1 MLRHTD
7 SPIPRRA
14 AALALLSGCLLVSAP
29 AEESTA
35 AVRALETESPYMFGN
50 WGGRRAA
57 LANRGVTFNLI
68 YVSDSLSPS
77 RRDLSNWSRVRGTL
91 DIDFGKAELVRGLKF
106 HITAMWQAG
115 GNLGARLGTIANPS
129 SLASI
134 NLTRLDSWWFEQELI
149 PEKLFVRAGQ
159 FAGLD
164 SYGVQPYG
172 DSFINE
178 PLGYAFG
185 NLIDAV
191 HETFAPAATPAFE
204 LRYAPARQFYVKS
217 AIFSGNR
224 NPFHDDEN
232 GLHFKFKDAP
242 VIATEAGYLSKWGRT
257 SASPGYAGS
266 YAIGAVINTGP
277 FNNIANGQRSR
288 ANYLLYFMANQQV
301 YRSRSDDRRGLD
313 LAFGLNW
320 TPEEFTKNFSQLT
333 GGLRYHGV
341 LPHREQD
348 TLSAGLVYS
357 RTSGVLN
364 RSLSQAGIAP
374 YAAEKLVELNYAVRI
389 NRWLTLQ
396 PVFEYY
402 FGVGADPRRSQAVF
416 GFRTL
421 FVL

>member
-1 MLRHTD
+1 MASL
-7 SPIPRRA
+7 SSESRA
-14 AALALLSGCLLVSAP
+14 ACTAALAVVSSCLFLA
-29 AEESTA
+29 TA
-35 AVRALETESPYMFGN
+35 AQDSASPEPPLGSDSSYMLGDWN
-50 WGGRRAA
+50 GKRTA
-57 LANRGVTFNLI
+57 LANRGITLNFI
-68 YVSDSLSPS
+68 YIGDTLAHT
-77 RRDLSNWSRVRGTL
+77 RRDVANWSRVRGTL
-91 DIDFGKAELVRGLKF
+91 DIDFGKAELVRGLRF

-134 NLTRLDSWWFEQELI
+134 NLTRLDSWWFEQDLI
-149 PEKLFVRAGQ
+149 PEKLVVRAGQ

-204 LRYAPARQFYVKS
+204 LRYAPFRPFYVKS

-242 VIATEAGYLSKWGRT
+242 VIAAETGFLSNWGASSAYL
-257 SASPGYAGS
+257 GS

-277 FNNIANGQRSR
+277 FTNIANGQRSR
-288 ANYLLYFMANQQV
+288 TNYLLYFTANQQV
-301 YRSRSDDRRGLD
+301 YRSRADHRRGLD
-313 LAFGLNW
+313 LAFGLDW
-320 TPEEFTKNFSQLT
+320 TPEDFTKNFSQFT
-333 GGLRYHGV
+333 GGLRYHGL

-348 TLSAGLVYS
+348 TISAGFVYS

-364 RSLSQAGIAP
+364 HALSQTGIAP
-374 YAAEKLVELNYAVRI
+374 YAAENLVELNYAVRI

-402 FGVGADPRRSQAVF
+402 FGAGAEPQRHQTIF